1 MAILTKQ
8 QLLEAVQGK
17 LTDSDDDLTI
27 LENITD
33 TLNSFENKNTENEDW
48 KKKFEENDKAWRERY
63 KARFSEP
70 THTTPE
76 VEQHLPEVEVNE
88 PKSANITIE
97 DLFKD

>member
-33 TLNSFENKNTENEDW
+33 TLNSFENTENEDW
-48 KKKFEENDKAWRERY
+48 KKKFEENDKTWRERY

-70 THTTPE
+70 TRTAPE

-88 PKSANITIE
+88 PKSANITID

>member
-33 TLNSFENKNTENEDW
+33 TLNSFENTENEDW

-70 THTTPE
+70 SHAAPE

-88 PKSANITIE
+88 PKSANITID